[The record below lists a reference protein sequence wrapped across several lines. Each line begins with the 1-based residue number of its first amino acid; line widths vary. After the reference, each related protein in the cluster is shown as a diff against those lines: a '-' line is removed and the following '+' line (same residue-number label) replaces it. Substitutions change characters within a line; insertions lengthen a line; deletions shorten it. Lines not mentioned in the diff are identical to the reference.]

1 MAEIGVRELKTRA
14 SEIVKSVREQGAR
27 YLVTYRGK
35 AVGILMPL
43 DKAEA
48 GETYPQEAIAW
59 KQLVEL
65 GEKIGRDWQSPM
77 TSAELLSEM
86 RR

>member
-1 MAEIGVRELKTRA
+1 MAEIGVRELKARA
-14 SEIVKSVREQGAR
+14 SEIVKSVREEGAR
-27 YLVTYRGK
+27 YVVTYRGK
-35 AVGILMPL
+35 AVGVLMPL
-43 DKAEA
+43 ENAET
-48 GETYPQEAIAW
+48 EVRPQEAAAW

-77 TSAELLSEM
+77 SSVELLSEM

>member
-1 MAEIGVRELKTRA
+1 MAEIGVRELKARA
-14 SEIVKSVREQGAR
+14 SEIVKSVREEGAR

-35 AVGILMPL
+35 AVGVLMPL
-43 DKAEA
+43 ENVGAE
-48 GETYPQEAIAW
+48 TSPQEMMAW

-65 GEKIGRDWQSPM
+65 GEKIGREWQSPVSS
-77 TSAELLSEM
+77 TELLSEM